1 MSTQVKVTIGGKEF
15 TLRGDDE
22 QKLVRAAKEVDDQ
35 IRALQSG
42 MMDQSTQMQAIVAAL
57 NLAEQKISAEETLE
71 KESLLLSSSKWG
83 MIARPFSFLSQLHHL
98 KLL

>member
-71 KESLLLSSSKWG
+71 KESLLLSSELEN
-83 MIARPFSFLSQLHHL
+83 MATFLREQF
-98 KLL
+98 KK

>member
-71 KESLLLSSSKWG
+71 KESLLLSSELEN
-83 MIARPFSFLSQLHHL
+83 MAAFLREQL
-98 KLL
+98 KK

>member
-35 IRALQSG
+35 IRALQIG
-42 MMDQSTQMQAIVAAL
+42 MMDQSTQMQAIVVAL

-71 KESLLLSSSKWG
+71 KESLLLSSELEN
-83 MIARPFSFLSQLHHL
+83 MATFLREQLR
-98 KLL
+98 K

>member
-1 MSTQVKVTIGGKEF
+1 MSIPVKVTIGGKEF

-71 KESLLLSSSKWG
+71 KESLLLSSELEN
-83 MIARPFSFLSQLHHL
+83 MVTFLREQL
-98 KLL
+98 KK

>member
-1 MSTQVKVTIGGKEF
+1 MSTQVTVTIGGKEF

-35 IRALQSG
+35 IRALQIG
-42 MMDQSTQMQAIVAAL
+42 MMDQSTQMQAIVVAL

-71 KESLLLSSSKWG
+71 KESLLLSSELEN
-83 MIARPFSFLSQLHHL
+83 MATFLREQLR
-98 KLL
+98 K

>member
-1 MSTQVKVTIGGKEF
+1 MNMSTQVKVTIGGKEF

-35 IRALQSG
+35 IRALQIG
-42 MMDQSTQMQAIVAAL
+42 MMDQSTQMQAIVVAL

-71 KESLLLSSSKWG
+71 KESLLLSSELEN
-83 MIARPFSFLSQLHHL
+83 MATFLREQLR
-98 KLL
+98 K

>member
-1 MSTQVKVTIGGKEF
+1 MSIQVKVTIGGKEF
-15 TLRGDDE
+15 SLRGDDE

-71 KESLLLSSSKWG
+71 KESLLLSSELEN
-83 MIARPFSFLSQLHHL
+83 MATFLREQL
-98 KLL
+98 KK

>member
-71 KESLLLSSSKWG
+71 KESILLSSELEN
-83 MIARPFSFLSQLHHL
+83 MATFLREQL
-98 KLL
+98 KK

>member
-1 MSTQVKVTIGGKEF
+1 MSIQVKVTIGGKEF

-22 QKLVRAAKEVDDQ
+22 QKLIRAAKEVDDQ

-71 KESLLLSSSKWG
+71 KESQLLATELEN
-83 MIARPFSFLSQLHHL
+83 MAVFLRQQL
-98 KLL
+98 KQ

>member
-1 MSTQVKVTIGGKEF
+1 MSIQVKVTIGGKEF

-22 QKLVRAAKEVDDQ
+22 QKLIRAAKEVDDQ

-71 KESLLLSSSKWG
+71 NE
-83 MIARPFSFLSQLHHL
+83 SQLLASELENMAVFLRQQL
-98 KLL
+98 KQ

>member
-1 MSTQVKVTIGGKEF
+1 MSIQVKVNIGGKEF

-35 IRALQSG
+35 IRALQAG

-71 KESLLLSSSKWG
+71 KESQLLATELEN
-83 MIARPFSFLSQLHHL
+83 MAIFLRQQL
-98 KLL
+98 KQQ

>member
-71 KESLLLSSSKWG
+71 KESLLLSSELEN
-83 MIARPFSFLSQLHHL
+83 IATFLREQL
-98 KLL
+98 KK

>member
-1 MSTQVKVTIGGKEF
+1 MSIPVKVTIGGKEF

-71 KESLLLSSSKWG
+71 KESLLLSSELEN
-83 MIARPFSFLSQLHHL
+83 MATFLREQLN
-98 KLL
+98 K

>member
-15 TLRGDDE
+15 SLRGDDE

-35 IRALQSG
+35 IRAVQSG

-71 KESLLLSSSKWG
+71 KESQLLSTELEN
-83 MIARPFSFLSQLHHL
+83 MTMFLRQQL
-98 KLL
+98 KK

>member
-71 KESLLLSSSKWG
+71 KESLLLSSELEN
-83 MIARPFSFLSQLHHL
+83 MATFLREQLN
-98 KLL
+98 K

>member
-71 KESLLLSSSKWG
+71 KESLLLSSELEN
-83 MIARPFSFLSQLHHL
+83 MATFLRQQL
-98 KLL
+98 KQ

>member
-35 IRALQSG
+35 IRALQIG

-71 KESLLLSSSKWG
+71 KESLLLSSELEN
-83 MIARPFSFLSQLHHL
+83 MATFLREQLR
-98 KLL
+98 K

>member
-22 QKLVRAAKEVDDQ
+22 QKLVRAAKELDDQ

-71 KESLLLSSSKWG
+71 KESLLLSSELEN
-83 MIARPFSFLSQLHHL
+83 MATFLREQL
-98 KLL
+98 KK

>member
-1 MSTQVKVTIGGKEF
+1 MNMPTQVKVTIGGKEF

-35 IRALQSG
+35 IRALQIG
-42 MMDQSTQMQAIVAAL
+42 MMDQSTQMQAIVVAL

-71 KESLLLSSSKWG
+71 KESLLLSSELEN
-83 MIARPFSFLSQLHHL
+83 MATFLREQLR
-98 KLL
+98 K

>member
-57 NLAEQKISAEETLE
+57 NLAEQKISAEEILE
-71 KESLLLSSSKWG
+71 KESLLLSSELEN
-83 MIARPFSFLSQLHHL
+83 MTTFLREQL
-98 KLL
+98 KK

>member
-1 MSTQVKVTIGGKEF
+1 MSIQVKVTIGGKEF

-57 NLAEQKISAEETLE
+57 NLAEQKINAEETLE
-71 KESLLLSSSKWG
+71 KESQLLASELEN
-83 MIARPFSFLSQLHHL
+83 MAVFLRQQL
-98 KLL
+98 KQ

>member
-1 MSTQVKVTIGGKEF
+1 MSIQVKVNIGGKEF

-22 QKLVRAAKEVDDQ
+22 QKLIRAAKEVDDQ

-71 KESLLLSSSKWG
+71 KESQLLATELEN
-83 MIARPFSFLSQLHHL
+83 MAVFLRQQL
-98 KLL
+98 KQ

>member
-42 MMDQSTQMQAIVAAL
+42 MMDQSTHMQAIVAAL
-57 NLAEQKISAEETLE
+57 NLAEQKISAEEMLE
-71 KESLLLSSSKWG
+71 KESLLLSSELEN
-83 MIARPFSFLSQLHHL
+83 MTTFLREQL
-98 KLL
+98 KK

>member
-35 IRALQSG
+35 LRALQIG

-71 KESLLLSSSKWG
+71 KESLLLSSELEN
-83 MIARPFSFLSQLHHL
+83 MATFLREQLR
-98 KLL
+98 K

>member
-1 MSTQVKVTIGGKEF
+1 MSIPVKVTIGGKEF

-71 KESLLLSSSKWG
+71 KESLLLSSELEN
-83 MIARPFSFLSQLHHL
+83 MATFLREQL
-98 KLL
+98 KK

>member
-35 IRALQSG
+35 IRALQLS
-42 MMDQSTQMQAIVAAL
+42 MMDQSTQMQAIVVAL

-71 KESLLLSSSKWG
+71 KESLLLSSELEN
-83 MIARPFSFLSQLHHL
+83 MATFLREQLR
-98 KLL
+98 K